1 MPYKKSVLK
10 DWYSLISS
18 YYFTIVFLIYLFF
31 SCHFPSLAISNNDTI
46 PFISSKKSMKKILLT
61 DKAPAP
67 IGPYSQGIFAGN
79 LLFLSGQIPLSAD
92 GTHIIGLG
100 DIAAQTK
107 QVLANIDALLKAA
120 GLTANDVV
128 KTTVF
133 IKDMNDF
140 PVINTVYNEYFGESK
155 PARSTVEVSRLP
167 KDVLIEIETIALI
180 NK

>member
-1 MPYKKSVLK
+1 MIYKQSVPK
-10 DWYSLISS
+10 NWDSCISS
-18 YYFTIVFLIYLFF
+18 YYFTIVFLISLFF
-31 SCHFPSLAISNNDTI
+31 YCHFPSLAISKNDTI

-92 GTHIIGLG
+92 GTHIIGEG

-107 QVLANIDALLKAA
+107 QVLANIEALLKAA
-120 GLTANDVV
+120 GLNANDVV

-133 IKDMNDF
+133 IIQYIMN
-140 PVINTVYNEYFGESK
+140 ILGNQNQQ
-155 PARSTVEVSRLP
+155 EVP
-167 KDVLIEIETIALI
+167 
-180 NK
+180 